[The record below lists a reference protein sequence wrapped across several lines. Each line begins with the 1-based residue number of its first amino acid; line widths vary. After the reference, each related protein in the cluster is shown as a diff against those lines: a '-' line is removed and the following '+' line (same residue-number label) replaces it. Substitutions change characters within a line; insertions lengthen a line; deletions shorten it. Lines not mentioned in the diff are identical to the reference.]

1 MKRLSKI
8 LLIVFFFLVGTFEIK
23 AADLITTL
31 KQSHTIEVTQS
42 WFSFNKSYNIY
53 IDNHHVGK
61 VEGLYL
67 NLLGERLVL
76 SDLNGHIYGYE
87 QQIKR
92 WYVHLNR
99 LAQVYNHENETVGFI
114 GEEMIQNYFR
124 WVKPFIFMILIIKRL
139 PFLKKTCLSF

>member
-1 MKRLSKI
+1 MKRLSTA
-8 LLIVFFFLVGTFEIK
+8 LLILFSFLVVSFDIK
-23 AADLITTL
+23 AADLITALT
-31 KQSHTIEVTQS
+31 QSHTIEEKQS

-76 SDLNGHIYGYE
+76 SDLNGNIYGYE

-99 LAQVYNHENETVGFI
+99 IAQVYNHENETVGFI